1 MTNFNS
7 KGLRCS
13 TTFSGGVNGEFDLG
27 VRRLVDDD
35 IMNRAM
41 MYVKQNPYDPDAW
54 DIAMDIMED
63 LMEGKYAVL

>member
-13 TTFSGGVNGEFDLG
+13 TTFSGSVNGEFDLG
-27 VRRLVDDD
+27 ARRLNDDD

-41 MYVKQNPYDPDAW
+41 AYVKSNPNDPDAW
-54 DIAMDIMED
+54 DVAMDIMED
-63 LMEGKYAVL
+63 LCEGQHVTL